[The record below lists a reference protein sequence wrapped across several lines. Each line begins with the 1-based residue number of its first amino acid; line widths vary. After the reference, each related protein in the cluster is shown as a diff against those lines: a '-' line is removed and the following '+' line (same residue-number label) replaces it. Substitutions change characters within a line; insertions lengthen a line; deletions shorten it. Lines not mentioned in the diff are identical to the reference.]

1 MWITA
6 FTFTHHISAAQEYPL
21 IASEVW
27 QKKVRVAQN
36 ILLSVIVPV
45 YNTPERY
52 LNAMLAS
59 MFDGLPA
66 ATEIIMVDDGSEHT
80 TAEML
85 DHISTA
91 HDAMTVIHQTNGG
104 QNAARNNGVRH
115 AHGTYVAFCDADDI
129 LRWDRMAGIMSILA
143 QGHVDAVAF
152 NCNLIDDQG
161 TETPGYGFTKFPS
174 EVYDNDPKR
183 QVLSQ
188 CAEMW
193 RNIIRRSL
201 LTEELFDCDSNI
213 GEDLAVVFL
222 ALARTRSIAVCD
234 VSPYL
239 YRVHAGGAERSADA
253 KKRVRI
259 LDVFD
264 FIWLHLDER
273 LRTQYRQEIEWQA
286 IWHVLYTEMAPLLA
300 DVNANRKYIRQL
312 THWMDDRFP
321 QWRENRYLIY
331 LEQHEGLRFKLI
343 ISRRYWL
350 YSIVHRCATLC
361 RNR

>member
-1 MWITA
+1 MEGI
-6 FTFTHHISAAQEYPL
+6 
-21 IASEVW
+21 
-27 QKKVRVAQN
+27 RVTQGM
-36 ILLSVIVPV
+36 LLSVVVPV

-52 LNAMLAS
+52 LYAMVAS
-59 MFDGLPA
+59 LLDGLPE
-66 ATEIIMVDDGSEHT
+66 ATEIIMVDDGSERV
-80 TAEML
+80 TADAL
-85 DHISTA
+85 DDIGAKYDTITIVHRA
-91 HDAMTVIHQTNGG
+91 NGG
-104 QNAARNNGVRH
+104 QNAARNCGVKH
-115 AHGTYVAFCDADDI
+115 ARGVYVAFCDADD
-129 LRWDRMAGIMSILA
+129 LFNWKRMNDIMSILKR
-143 QGHVDAVAF
+143 GDVDAIAF
-152 NCNLIDDQG
+152 NCNIIDEQG
-161 TETPGYGFTKFPS
+161 VEKPGYGYTKFPS
-174 EVYDNDPKR
+174 EVYGNDCKR
-183 QVLSQ
+183 EVLSQ